1 MGRVGR
7 ATTGGKCNAC
17 GSLIAWA
24 KVGGVYRLHDPKRDE
39 YGNPTM
45 RTVRQNGRDVL
56 QREAEALHNCSGV
69 TAGVPNGGHT
79 ETSKATTTHAIG
91 ATEDVERLVRGTMK
105 TILDEL
111 GVKPPP
117 RVIEVKQSGEVTGR
131 VEGLSHSCMPRL
143 LQLMARRRHSYLYG
157 PAGTGKT
164 HAAIQAAGALNL
176 TASVMTM
183 PGIQSPTRLFGFE
196 DAQGRYVP
204 TVFAERW
211 RNGGVLIADELDR
224 IIPQVGASLN
234 SALENGYVVL
244 GGECVPCH
252 PDFVLVGTGNTDL
265 RGATIDYTAAMPQ
278 DYALAARFA
287 FVHWPID
294 EDVERELAAHHLPSA
309 QAVALQRYMSA
320 LRSACRALSVDKV
333 LCGPRETMRI
343 AEDVS
348 HGASYNEAFASFV
361 RRGLEDELWSSLV
374 DRVRDHHG
382 LEGFFGANA
391 SRAIEG

>member
-1 MGRVGR
+1 MGRIGR

-17 GSLIAWA
+17 GALIAWA
-24 KVGGVYRLHDPKRDE
+24 KVGGVYRLHDPERNE
-39 YGNPTM
+39 SGEPVM

-56 QREAEALHNCSGV
+56 QRVPSGLHNCSGV
-69 TAGVPNGGHT
+69 ASGVPHGGNVQPEVKHQ
-79 ETSKATTTHAIG
+79 SATPANIENIEG
-91 ATEDVERLVRGTMK
+91 IVRGTMRV
-105 TILDEL
+105 ILDEL

-117 RVIEVKQSGEVTGR
+117 RVIEVKKNGEVTGR

-143 LQLMARRRHSYLYG
+143 ISLMARRRHSYLYG

-164 HAAIQAAGALNL
+164 HAAMQGAAALGL

-196 DAQGRYVP
+196 DAAGRYVA
-204 TVFAERW
+204 TVFADRW
-211 RNGGVLIADELDR
+211 RNGGVLIADEMDR
-224 IIPQVGASLN
+224 VIPQVGASLN

-252 PDFVLVGTGNTDL
+252 TDFVLVGTGNTDL

-287 FVHWPID
+287 FVNWPID
-294 EDVERELAAHHLPSA
+294 EEVERELAARYISSA
-309 QAVALQRYMSA
+309 QAMALQRYMSA
-320 LRSACRALSVDKV
+320 LRSACKALSVDKV

-348 HGASYNEAFASFV
+348 HGASYEEAFSSFV
-361 RRGLEDELWSSLV
+361 RRGLEEELWGAIV
-374 DRVRDHHG
+374 DRVRDQHG
-382 LEGFFGANA
+382 LRLEGL
-391 SRAIEG
+391 S